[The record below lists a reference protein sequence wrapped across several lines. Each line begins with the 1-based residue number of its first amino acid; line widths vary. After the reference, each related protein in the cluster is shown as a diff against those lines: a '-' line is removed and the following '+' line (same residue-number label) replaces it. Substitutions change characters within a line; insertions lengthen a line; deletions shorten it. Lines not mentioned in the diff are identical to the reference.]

1 MTNAAV
7 LCSGK
12 QQKTEPGVGRLVMV
26 SAQDGSLP
34 SLITPPQ
41 LTISERF
48 KHPERWSVLSELKIL
63 KYKLIFKVGAKN
75 RWQYFAILRMC
86 SCVFCNCRDGAGMIR
101 WRVPIISRPGP
112 RSQAEQSLLLTV
124 EPPRVILQHVKRLQ
138 NTADPPLRCR
148 YK

>member
-26 SAQDGSLP
+26 SAQDGSLT

-48 KHPERWSVLSELKIL
+48 KHPKRCSVLSELKIL
-63 KYKLIFKVGAKN
+63 KYQLIFKVGAKKPL
-75 RWQYFAILRMC
+75 AVG
-86 SCVFCNCRDGAGMIR
+86 S
-101 WRVPIISRPGP
+101 
-112 RSQAEQSLLLTV
+112 
-124 EPPRVILQHVKRLQ
+124 ILQYCECVVVYFVIAE
-138 NTADPPLRCR
+138 TGPG
-148 YK
+148 

>member
-41 LTISERF
+41 LTIS
-48 KHPERWSVLSELKIL
+48 
-63 KYKLIFKVGAKN
+63 
-75 RWQYFAILRMC
+75 QYQRDSNILR
-86 SCVFCNCRDGAGMIR
+86 DGWSAR
-101 WRVPIISRPGP
+101 TQNTQISTHFQGLV
-112 RSQAEQSLLLTV
+112 QKTV
-124 EPPRVILQHVKRLQ
+124 GSILQYCECVVVYFVIAE
-138 NTADPPLRCR
+138 TGPG
-148 YK
+148 

>member
-1 MTNAAV
+1 MTNAPV

-12 QQKTEPGVGRLVMV
+12 QQKTEPGLGRLVMV
-26 SAQDGSLP
+26 SAPDGSLP
-34 SLITPPQ
+34 SLIRRPQ
-41 LTISERF
+41 LTIS
-48 KHPERWSVLSELKIL
+48 SEDSNILTNAPSKLKIL
-63 KYKLIFKVGAKN
+63 KHQLLFKGLCQN

-86 SCVFCNCRDGAGMIR
+86 SCVFCNCRDGAGIIR

-112 RSQAEQSLLLTV
+112 RSPPRLLLTV

>member
-1 MTNAAV
+1 MTNAAA

-48 KHPERWSVLSELKIL
+48 KHSERWSARTQNTQISTHFQGLVQKT
-63 KYKLIFKVGAKN
+63 VG
-75 RWQYFAILRMC
+75 
-86 SCVFCNCRDGAGMIR
+86 S
-101 WRVPIISRPGP
+101 
-112 RSQAEQSLLLTV
+112 
-124 EPPRVILQHVKRLQ
+124 ILQYCECVVVYFVIAE
-138 NTADPPLRCR
+138 TGPG
-148 YK
+148 